1 MTSIKWTNKQLV
13 EALQSVPDEPAKAT
27 LWWKSTAGIALLTQI
42 TDHVAMPVVR
52 GVQRELSVEV
62 DPAEVAST
70 AWLMLSPDRP
80 VLLRHLTQ
88 DATGNAWAYLFTSIK
103 NQILDDVGRYYR
115 RELLDDR
122 SYTPT
127 EEVFQRESTLDY
139 VVDATVGVLIGY
151 TPPVLRDRLLPAVD
165 WLADAASQGRLS
177 YLHTRAG
184 SSPEME
190 SFGFGGDRGRAL
202 ANVTVGTRPEHSRNS
217 LFAGFLL
224 HPQWDPRFSP
234 RHASA
239 IREYA
244 NRIAAASVT
253 VSKGI

>member
-115 RELLDDR
+115 RELLDDSLLHAHR
-122 SYTPT
+122 RGLPT
-127 EEVFQRESTLDY
+127 GKHSRLRGRRNCRRAHRLRPHQCSATAFCRQSTGWP
-139 VVDATVGVLIGY
+139 T
-151 TPPVLRDRLLPAVD
+151 LP
-165 WLADAASQGRLS
+165 R
-177 YLHTRAG
+177 RAG
-184 SSPEME
+184 
-190 SFGFGGDRGRAL
+190 
-202 ANVTVGTRPEHSRNS
+202 
-217 LFAGFLL
+217 
-224 HPQWDPRFSP
+224 
-234 RHASA
+234 
-239 IREYA
+239 
-244 NRIAAASVT
+244 
-253 VSKGI
+253 